1 MIPFPAPALVALQL
15 AASGGPSFPEL
26 AARELAALRPG
37 VTAAAW
43 LAVHPSDGFTSFRRD
58 SIRES
63 HDRWCG
69 RASSVVTPASGA
81 LIERYAHFYPPL
93 PPPSLALPATGGPTL
108 IREQCLLGTV
118 WLETGVDDS
127 ASGSAL
133 ATTVREALTRAHGPV
148 AAGPNVFFGPL
159 PADSQRRLLSRLP
172 GADAMLLG
180 LHFFGAAAWRTPGRW
195 QVDSTVTVSA
205 FDRGLGGGRTGGRVL
220 AFAFLPIAELGS
232 FDWVEQRARA
242 RERHTSALAA
252 EAARLSELDPS
263 KTERLLAMLAAAESG
278 YTGRHKVNPAALD
291 STAVA
296 VLREWIT
303 SARGLPPP
311 RRAAALLAADQVL
324 GSSALNY
331 VRAQRDDSL
340 TRRALERLGAAFA
353 RNELGGGYNYVHTW
367 LDDAL
372 RLDPQGRAGTLA
384 TMALLRSGFNRTG
397 MCGGGSEAF
406 RQVIATGERLLATT
420 RDPATAGELHR
431 LVGDAYADIVALA
444 SGAGMEYVDTAQY
457 AAEAPAARRSAI
469 AHYRQALTLDRTMP
483 ESRAAWLEAWRLLA
497 GLPPT
502 TTYFFC
508 VYD

>member
-26 AARELAALRPG
+26 VVQELAALRSG
-37 VTAAAW
+37 MTAAAW
-43 LAVHPSDGFTSFRRD
+43 LAAHPSDGFTAFRRD
-58 SIRES
+58 SIREN

-81 LIERYAHFYPPL
+81 LIGRYAYFYPPF

-118 WLETGVDDS
+118 WLEAPVPDS

-133 ATTVREALTRAHGPV
+133 AMRVREALTRAHGPIT
-148 AAGPNVFFGPL
+148 AGPDVLFGPL

-195 QVDSTVTVSA
+195 QVDSTVIVSA
-205 FDRGLGGGRTGGRVL
+205 FDRGLGGDRTGGRIL

-232 FDWVEQRARA
+232 FDRAEERARA
-242 RERHTSALAA
+242 EERHTSELAA
-252 EAARLSELDPS
+252 EAARLSQLDRA
-263 KTERLLAMLAAAESG
+263 KTERLLATLAAAESG
-278 YTGRHKVNPAALD
+278 YTGRHKVNIAALD
-291 STAVA
+291 SAAVA
-296 VLREWIT
+296 VLGDWIT
-303 SARGLPPP
+303 SARGLPPA
-311 RRAAALLAADQVL
+311 RRAAALLAADQML
-324 GSSALNY
+324 GSSALTF
-331 VRAQRDDSL
+331 VRAQHDDSL
-340 TRRALERLGAAFA
+340 KRRALERLGATFA

-367 LDDAL
+367 LDEAL
-372 RLDPQGRAGTLA
+372 RLDPQGRAGALA
-384 TMALLRSGFNRTG
+384 TMALLRSGFDRTG

-406 RQVIATGERLLATT
+406 RQVIAMGERLLGTT
-420 RDPATAGELHR
+420 TDPATAGELHR
-431 LVGDAYADIVALA
+431 LVGDAYGDIVALA
-444 SGAGMEYVDTAQY
+444 SGAGMEYVDTARY
-457 AAEAPAARRSAI
+457 VAEAPAARRSAI